1 MPDKKYD
8 NPAIE
13 EIITKHLTSTKT
25 FAEIDVD
32 LFAPDGKW
40 ASQIAKYLG
49 DKMKVNQLR
58 KVFGELKNIELTLKR
73 QGKKDSDEFNE
84 PRLSLLIP
92 QLAYARARKLIR
104 KDFYELMKVVIG
116 DKKTTKIKTAGDY
129 RRFVEF
135 MTAIVAYHKQY
146 SN

>member
-1 MPDKKYD
+1 MPDKKYE
-8 NPAIE
+8 NNAIK
-13 EIITKHLTSTKT
+13 EIITQHLTSKT

-49 DKMKVNQLR
+49 KEMKVNQLR
-58 KVFGELKNIELTLKR
+58 KVFSELKNIELVLKR
-73 QGKKDSDEFNE
+73 QGKKDSDDFND

-92 QLAYARARKLIR
+92 QLAYAKARKLIR
-104 KDFYELMKVVIG
+104 EDFYELMKVVIG
-116 DKKTTKIKTAGDY
+116 DKKTTKIKKVGDY

-135 MTAIVAYHKQY
+135 MTAIVAYHKQDY
-146 SN
+146 N

>member
-1 MPDKKYD
+1 MSDKKYE
-8 NPAIE
+8 NNAIE
-13 EIITKHLTSTKT
+13 KIITQHLISKT

-40 ASQIAKYLG
+40 ASQIAEYLG
-49 DKMKVNQLR
+49 NKMKVNQLR
-58 KVFGELKNIELTLKR
+58 KVFGELKNIELVLKR
-73 QGKKDSDEFNE
+73 QGKKDSDKFDE
-84 PRLSLLIP
+84 PRLYLLVP
-92 QLAYARARKLIR
+92 QLAYAYARKLIR

-116 DKKTTKIKTAGDY
+116 DKETTKIKKVGDY
-129 RRFVEF
+129 RRFVDF